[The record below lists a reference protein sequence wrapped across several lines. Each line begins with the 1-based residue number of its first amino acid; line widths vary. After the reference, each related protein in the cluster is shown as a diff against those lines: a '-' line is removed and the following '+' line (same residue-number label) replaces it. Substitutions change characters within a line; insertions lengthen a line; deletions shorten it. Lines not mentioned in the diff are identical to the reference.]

1 MGSEAFQTEDT
12 EDTEDTEKREIET
25 HFLSGSLASWYAL

>member
-12 EDTEDTEKREIET
+12 EETEEREIET